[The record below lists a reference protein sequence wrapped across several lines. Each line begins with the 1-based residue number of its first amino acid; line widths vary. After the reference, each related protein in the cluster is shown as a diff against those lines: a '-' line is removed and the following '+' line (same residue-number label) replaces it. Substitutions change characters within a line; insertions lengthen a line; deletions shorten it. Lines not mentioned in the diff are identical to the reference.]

1 MLQISSVSW
10 SSQRLIYTWFPRLL
24 ESPGILFSI
33 FKGLESPGK
42 WNDPGKWSWNS
53 SWCFLK
59 MLVEH
64 ASIRHLW
71 QGSLFKI
78 LIARLNFHPK
88 MCQKCLTTGLCPEPT
103 GGSLSA
109 PQDLATVVSEG
120 VNTLSHYVTA
130 LRRASERREME
141 RGKGNEARNLIWYP
155 SRVTM
160 QLLVL
165 SSWKPNEEDYT

>member
-1 MLQISSVSW
+1 MECW
-10 SSQRLIYTWFPRLL
+10 SALYLPNVFFNYPTYNCVGTNDIVVCWSAVNKSFNVNVPRLL

-71 QGSLFKI
+71 RGSLFKI

-130 LRRASERREME
+130 VRGRFAAGEWKERN
-141 RGKGNEARNLIWYP
+141 GKG
-155 SRVTM
+155 
-160 QLLVL
+160 
-165 SSWKPNEEDYT
+165 